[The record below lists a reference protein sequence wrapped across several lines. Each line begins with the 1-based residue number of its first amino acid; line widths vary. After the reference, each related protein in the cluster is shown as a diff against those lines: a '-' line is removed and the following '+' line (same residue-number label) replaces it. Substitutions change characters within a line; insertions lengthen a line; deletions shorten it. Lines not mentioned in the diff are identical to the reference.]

1 MPYKTIILELLQRS
15 PRLHDRLRRGRMLL
29 AATESLA
36 TALKARHEALKNE
49 LATTKPELDPAQA
62 ASAAM
67 EIAAQEMEHRL
78 LAAFPADGQ
87 GQLSPDAA
95 MTFVRALTS
104 RA

>member
-1 MPYKTIILELLQRS
+1 MPYKTIILELLQGS
-15 PRLHDRLRRGRMLL
+15 PPLHERLRRGRMLL

-36 TALKARHEALKNE
+36 TALKARHEALKTE
-49 LATTKPELDPAQA
+49 LAATQPDLDPAQA

-67 EIAAQEMEHRL
+67 EIAAREMEDRL
-78 LAAFPADGQ
+78 QSAFPVDGQ
-87 GQLSPDAA
+87 GQLSLDAA

>member
-1 MPYKTIILELLQRS
+1 MPYKTIILE
-15 PRLHDRLRRGRMLL
+15 HDRLRRGRMLL

-36 TALKARHEALKNE
+36 TALKARHEAVKKE
-49 LATTKPELDPAQA
+49 LATTTPEIDPAQA

-78 LAAFPADGQ
+78 QSAFPADGQ
-87 GQLSPDAA
+87 GQLSLDAA
-95 MTFVRALTS
+95 MTFVRTLTS